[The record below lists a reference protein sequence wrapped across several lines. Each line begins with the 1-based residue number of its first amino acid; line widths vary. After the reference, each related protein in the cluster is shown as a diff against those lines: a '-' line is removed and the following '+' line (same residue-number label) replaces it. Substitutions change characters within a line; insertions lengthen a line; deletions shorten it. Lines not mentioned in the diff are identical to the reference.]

1 MCEVSSPADA
11 GQWFGHHR
19 NQPPSTSSQS
29 SIPAEHHSEAA
40 PLVVDTLTWSFV
52 GALLETRTVS
62 SRPLRNPTAA
72 SRLLGTRAAITAKEI
87 LGATVNRAARDRVWA
102 CSNIYRSL
110 QVVADLLAR
119 MDLALIDDT
128 RDQVE
133 LSWTQALSPV
143 LRNKL
148 EPLVSVSYRGLG
160 P

>member
-1 MCEVSSPADA
+1 M
-11 GQWFGHHR
+11 
-19 NQPPSTSSQS
+19 
-29 SIPAEHHSEAA
+29 
-40 PLVVDTLTWSFV
+40 DTLTWSFV

>member
-1 MCEVSSPADA
+1 M
-11 GQWFGHHR
+11 
-19 NQPPSTSSQS
+19 
-29 SIPAEHHSEAA
+29 
-40 PLVVDTLTWSFV
+40 
-52 GALLETRTVS
+52 
-62 SRPLRNPTAA
+62 
-72 SRLLGTRAAITAKEI
+72 
-87 LGATVNRAARDRVWA
+87 
-102 CSNIYRSL
+102 
-110 QVVADLLAR
+110 VADLLAR